1 MEPNSGNTPGERVR
15 HVCLAGQNL
24 TNNWVLIQKLKAHH
38 QVTLVER
45 VRLVS
50 RNSVLTT
57 ADVLIVDCGRSQ
69 GLGLRLVP
77 LAKKYHPRLQVIL
90 VDGGL
95 SQMEIAA
102 AFRQG
107 ARDYFAEP
115 YEPDLLVERVAF
127 LLRNQPTADDSE

>member
-1 MEPNSGNTPGERVR
+1 MEPDSEHKSSERVR

-24 TNNWVLIQKLKAHH
+24 TNDWVLIQKLKAHH
-38 QVTLVER
+38 QVTLVEC

-57 ADVLIVDCGRSQ
+57 ADVLILDCGHSQ
-69 GLGLRLVP
+69 GLGPRLVP
-77 LAKKYHPRLQVIL
+77 LAKKYFPRLQVIL

-95 SQMEIAA
+95 SQQEIAT
-102 AFRQG
+102 AFQQG

-115 YEPDLLVERVAF
+115 YEPDLLVERIAF
-127 LLRNQPTADDSE
+127 LLQSQSGD